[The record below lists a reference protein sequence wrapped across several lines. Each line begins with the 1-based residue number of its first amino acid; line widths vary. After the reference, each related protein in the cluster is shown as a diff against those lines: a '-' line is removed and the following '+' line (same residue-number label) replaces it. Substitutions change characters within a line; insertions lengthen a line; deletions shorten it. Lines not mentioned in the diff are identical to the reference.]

1 MPSAAEVRPE
11 KWTGLTVLFDN
22 GEYSV
27 ISGFY
32 EDDTRRALGERWNG
46 NGSNPLGFPTGR
58 GYPVWHVIPRF
69 LEIAILH
76 ALLDELAIHPD
87 LVPSPDSLQRYRMA
101 ILGELGVRHQER
113 ALPIPERG
121 A

>member
-76 ALLDELAIHPD
+76 AADVAVRRQNVGERLA
-87 LVPSPDSLQRYRMA
+87 VARVGYPSRFGAESRFSPA
-101 ILGELGVRHQER
+101 I
-113 ALPIPERG
+113 
-121 A
+121 